1 MDAHGKASSRLV
13 ERPEISPVAECDE
26 FAERDRKAAVEF
38 SLLRQIG
45 QAMARKRGAG
55 DLTGHWPND
64 PGQHFQE
71 RAFPGPVWA
80 DDCGHAR
87 WRKISGH
94 ALQRKMFAIA
104 HGKIAHRDSAVAAL
118 SGPVECAGIV
128 AAIEMAGGSGVR
140 ARAPR
145 PKQKTPPPP
154 PRGGSAAPPTPH
166 IP

>member
-1 MDAHGKASSRLV
+1 
-13 ERPEISPVAECDE
+13 
-26 FAERDRKAAVEF
+26 
-38 SLLRQIG
+38 
-45 QAMARKRGAG
+45 MARKRGAG

-118 SGPVECAGIV
+118 SRPVERAGIV
-128 AAIEMAGGSGVR
+128 AAIEMAGEGGLRAIAQRRKQNSQPTPQRCDSGAPQADHIGER
-140 ARAPR
+140 PTPARAIR
-145 PKQKTPPPP
+145 RIGHYKS
-154 PRGGSAAPPTPH
+154 G
-166 IP
+166 

>member
-1 MDAHGKASSRLV
+1 
-13 ERPEISPVAECDE
+13 
-26 FAERDRKAAVEF
+26 
-38 SLLRQIG
+38 
-45 QAMARKRGAG
+45 MARKRGAG

-128 AAIEMAGGSGVR
+128 AAIEMAGEGGLRAIAPRRQPNNQTTRPRCANGAAPADHISDR
-140 ARAPR
+140 ARPALAL
-145 PKQKTPPPP
+145 
-154 PRGGSAAPPTPH
+154 RG
-166 IP
+166 IW